1 MTVTQGSFLRDPNRI
16 PITTEGLT
24 SSMTHS
30 LIVSNTTG
38 SALLFGI
45 TGSIQVL
52 GLWGVVTT
60 VLSSNITAAFY
71 RLNDQTAQPAI
82 SVATGTTLSSAAV
95 GSVIS
100 RNALAATALT
110 FINASAGR
118 ITESSAVNLGYSS
131 PFILTQ
137 KTGGVQTD
145 IEFRYTTTNTPA
157 TGQIQFFLKWLPV
170 SADGDVTAK
179 AST

>member
-1 MTVTQGSFLRDPNRI
+1 MAVTQGAFIRDANRV
-16 PITTEGLT
+16 PITTDGLIT
-24 SSMTHS
+24 SMTHS
-30 LIVSNTTG
+30 LVVSNTTG

-45 TGSIQVL
+45 TGSVEIR

-60 VLSSNITAAFY
+60 VLSSNITAAFF
-71 RLNDQTAQPAI
+71 RLNDQTAQPDI
-82 SVATGTTLSSAAV
+82 SLNTGTALSSAAV

-100 RNALAATALT
+100 RGRLAATALT
-110 FINASAGR
+110 FINSSAAR
-118 ITESSAVNLGYSS
+118 ITEASAVNLQYFS

-137 KTGGVQTD
+137 KTGGVQSD

-157 TGQIQFFLKWLPV
+157 TGQIQFFVRWIPL
-170 SADGDVTAK
+170 SADGDIAAK